1 MAPIITLLKILRQA
15 VSGTRAEKFTAFGL
29 TQPHV
34 LLNLTQGVRSQKR
47 PERRNCFGPV
57 GGTPD
62 MIGVVVDCLRTK
74 GAVVS
79 PVL

>member
-15 VSGTRAEKFTAFGL
+15 VCGMRTETFTAFGL
-29 TQPHV
+29 AQPHV
-34 LLNLTQGVRSQKR
+34 FPNLTQGVRSQKR

-57 GGTPD
+57 GAAPD
-62 MIGVVVDCLRTK
+62 MIGVVVDCLRNK